1 VSGRATLV
9 AALLMALPNAVSAQ
23 AVKDKPQV
31 TLDAGTAYIMYMAKA
46 PAALELIREPTE
58 ADVAAY
64 NTRRK
69 TALDKAHG
77 KYLRKIKD
85 WQTQVAAHKANPGLP
100 LVGTEPIEPT
110 EANFSF
116 PPIEFDMIVAMGPLN
131 RFSKADDMSVYLQA
145 VPPGNYRVYG
155 PIFVGVDN
163 TVAAGV
169 CMCMG
174 TVQFRAEAGTITNVG
189 TLRFPLLEAI
199 LAAKASGGER
209 PKTAL
214 DLPDGTTSFAIVP
227 AAAGAA
233 VDPRIGSY
241 PVKPALYRGAGKMP
255 NWYGI
260 EVDRLTAM
268 PGVLSYD
275 RDRIVDLTGAPPATN
290 H

>member
-1 VSGRATLV
+1 MLV
-9 AALLMALPNAVSAQ
+9 AALLMALPDAVSAQ
-23 AVKDKPQV
+23 VVKDKPQV
-31 TLDAGTAYIMYMAKA
+31 TLEAGTAYIMYTAKA
-46 PAALELIREPTE
+46 SAALDLIREPTE

-69 TALDKAHG
+69 TAFDKAY
-77 KYLRKIKD
+77 KSYVRKVSDWNAQVEAHRKD
-85 WQTQVAAHKANPGLP
+85 SAVAI
-100 LVGTEPIEPT
+100 VGTRPVELT

-131 RFSKADDMSVYLQA
+131 RFSKADDASVYLQA

-174 TVQFRAEAGTITNVG
+174 TVQFRAEAGAITNVG
-189 TLRFPLLEAI
+189 TLRFPLLDAI
-199 LAAKASGGER
+199 MAAKASGGEK

-214 DLPDGTTSFAIVP
+214 DLPDGTTSFAIQP
-227 AAAGAA
+227 AAAGA
-233 VDPRIGSY
+233 VDPRIGSF
-241 PVKPALYRGAGKMP
+241 PVRPAVLRASGKMP

-260 EVDRLTAM
+260 EVDRLTAI
-268 PGVLSYD
+268 PGILSYD
-275 RDRIVDLTGAPPATN
+275 RDRIVELASAPAAAN

>member
-1 VSGRATLV
+1 MLV
-9 AALLMALPNAVSAQ
+9 AALLMALPGAVSAQ

-31 TLDAGTAYIMYMAKA
+31 TLDAGTAYIMYTAKA

-69 TALDKAHG
+69 TAFDKAY
-77 KYLRKIKD
+77 KSYVRKVADWNAQVEAHRKD
-85 WQTQVAAHKANPGLP
+85 PAAAI
-100 LVGTEPIEPT
+100 VGTRPVELT
-110 EANFSF
+110 EASFSF

-131 RFSKADDMSVYLQA
+131 RFSKADDASVYLQA

-174 TVQFRAEAGTITNVG
+174 TVQFRAEAGAITNVG
-189 TLRFPLLEAI
+189 TLRFPLLDAI
-199 LAAKASGGER
+199 LAAKASGGEK

-214 DLPDGTTSFAIVP
+214 DLPDGTTSFAIQP
-227 AAAGAA
+227 AVAGAM
-233 VDPRIGSY
+233 VDPRIGSF
-241 PVKPALYRGAGKMP
+241 PVRPAAYRASGKMP

-260 EVDRLTAM
+260 EVDRLTAI
-268 PGVLSYD
+268 PGILSYD
-275 RDRIVDLTGAPPATN
+275 RDRIVELASAPAAAN
-290 H
+290 R

>member
-1 VSGRATLV
+1 MLA
-9 AALLMALPNAVSAQ
+9 AALLMVLPGAVSAQ

-31 TLDAGTAYIMYMAKA
+31 TLDSGTAYIMYSAKT

-58 ADVAAY
+58 ADVVAY

-69 TALDKAHG
+69 TAFDKAH
-77 KYLRKIKD
+77 KNYLRKVAD
-85 WQTQVAAHKANPGLP
+85 WNAQVEAHRRDSAVAI
-100 LVGTEPIEPT
+100 VGTRPIEPT

-116 PPIEFDMIVAMGPLN
+116 PPIEFDMIVAIGPLN
-131 RFSKADDMSVYLQA
+131 RFSKADDASVYLQA
-145 VPPGNYRVYG
+145 VPAGNYRVYG

-174 TVQFRAEAGTITNVG
+174 TVQFRAESGVITNAG
-189 TLRFPLLEAI
+189 TLRFPLMDAI
-199 LAAKASGGER
+199 AAAKGSGGVK

-214 DLPDGTTSFAIVP
+214 DLPDGVTSLAIEP
-227 AAAGAA
+227 AAASVA
-233 VDPRIGSY
+233 VDPRIGTF
-241 PVKPALYRGAGKMP
+241 PVKPAVLRASGKMP

-260 EVDRLTAM
+260 EVDRLTAI
-268 PGVLSYD
+268 PGILSYD
-275 RDRIVDLTGAPPATN
+275 RDRIVELASAPAVAN

>member
-1 VSGRATLV
+1 MLI
-9 AALLMALPNAVSAQ
+9 AALLLVVPGALSAQ

-31 TLDAGTAYIMYMAKA
+31 TLDAGTAYIMYSART

-69 TALDKAHG
+69 TAFDKAH
-77 KYLRKIKD
+77 KSYLRKIADWNAQVEAHRKD
-85 WQTQVAAHKANPGLP
+85 PALAI
-100 LVGTEPIEPT
+100 VGTRPVEPT
-110 EANFSF
+110 ETNFAF
-116 PPIEFDMIVAMGPLN
+116 PPIEFDMVVAMGPLN
-131 RFSKADDMSVYLQA
+131 RFSKADDASIYLQA
-145 VPPGNYRVYG
+145 VPAGNYRVYG

-174 TVQFRAEAGTITNVG
+174 TVQFRAEAGVITNVG
-189 TLRFPLLEAI
+189 TLRFPLMDAI
-199 LAAKASGGER
+199 AAAKASGGVK

-214 DLPDGTTSFAIVP
+214 DLPDGLTSLAIDP
-227 AAAGAA
+227 AVAGAA
-233 VDPRIGSY
+233 VDPRIGSF
-241 PVKPALYRGAGKMP
+241 PVKPAVLRASGKMP

-260 EVDRLTAM
+260 EVDRLTAI

-275 RDRIVDLTGAPPATN
+275 RDRIVELASAPAPAS

>member
-1 VSGRATLV
+1 MLV
-9 AALLMALPNAVSAQ
+9 AALLMALPDAVSAQ

-31 TLDAGTAYIMYMAKA
+31 ALDTGTAYIMYTAKA

-77 KYLRKIKD
+77 KYVRKLAD
-85 WQTQVAAHKANPGLP
+85 WQAQVAAHKRDPNVP
-100 LVGTEPIEPT
+100 LVGTAPIEPT

-131 RFSKADDMSVYLQA
+131 RFSKADDASVYLQA

-155 PIFVGVDN
+155 PIVVGVDN

-174 TVQFRAEAGTITNVG
+174 TVQFRAEAGAITNVG
-189 TLRFPLLEAI
+189 TLRFPLLDAM
-199 LAAKASGGER
+199 LAAKASGGEK

-214 DLPDGTTSFAIVP
+214 DLPDGTTSFAIQP
-227 AAAGAA
+227 AVAGAA
-233 VDPRIGSY
+233 VDPRIGSF
-241 PVKPALYRGAGKMP
+241 PVKPAVLRASGKMP

-260 EVDRLTAM
+260 EVDRLTAI
-268 PGVLSYD
+268 PGILSYD
-275 RDRIVDLTGAPPATN
+275 RDRIVELANAPAMAN